1 MRQREKT
8 KEVDERD
15 RRTAELRT
23 SLEADAATLR
33 RAQKAIE
40 AERAALEV
48 CASPCRL
55 PAILCIAK
63 RHCDGCGHLYR
74 M

>member
-1 MRQREKT
+1 MRQRGKT

-33 RAQKAIE
+33 RAQKAVE

-55 PAILCIAK
+55 PTMCIVK
-63 RHCDGCGHLYR
+63 RHCDGWGHLYR